1 MTVVVDIGNA
11 RVKWARV
18 ERGNLSSP
26 GEALH
31 RDDPEQALA
40 SLVSALPGK
49 AGRVVAT
56 NVAGEDMGRRFV
68 EMAGV
73 HWDLHPELIEPVA
86 EQLGVTCAYADPR
99 RLGADR
105 WAAVLAAHHLTAGAA
120 CVIDAGTAVTLDAV
134 DGDGQHLG
142 GLIMVSPRFAATAL
156 NRETSGIGQTIASG
170 EAPLGLT
177 LLGRTT
183 DEAVAHGA
191 MLGLAAAVD
200 RAVSVITKELDAEP
214 LVLVTGGDGQSLLPW
229 LKTRAQYRAHLVLEG
244 LALIAAES

>member
-18 ERGNLSSP
+18 ERGELSSP

-31 RDDPEQALA
+31 LDDPETAFA
-40 SLVSALPGK
+40 SLARALPGE
-49 AGRVVAT
+49 AGRIVAT
-56 NVAGEDMGRRFV
+56 NVAGEDMGSRFV
-68 EMAGV
+68 AMADA
-73 HWDLHPELIEPVA
+73 HWGLHPELIEPVA
-86 EQLGVTCAYADPR
+86 ERLGVTCAYADPR

-105 WAAVLAAHHLTAGAA
+105 WVAVLAAHHLTPGAA

-142 GLIMVSPRFAATAL
+142 GLIMVSPRFAAAAL
-156 NRETSGIGQTIASG
+156 NSETSGIGQTVVSG
-170 EAPLGLT
+170 EAPLGLM

-191 MLGLAAAVD
+191 MLSLAAAVD
-200 RAVSVITKELDAEP
+200 RAVAVVAKALDAEP
-214 LVLVTGGDGQSLLPW
+214 LVLVTGGDGQALLPW
-229 LKTRAQYRAHLVLEG
+229 LETRAQYRAHLVLEG
-244 LALIAAES
+244 LALIAAQS

>member
-18 ERGNLSSP
+18 ERGDLSSP

-40 SLVSALPGK
+40 SLVRALPGE

-56 NVAGEDMGRRFV
+56 NVAGNELGRRFM
-68 EMAGV
+68 EMAGE
-73 HWDLHPELIEPVA
+73 HWGLRPELIEPVD

-105 WAAVLAAHHLTAGAA
+105 WVAVLAAHHLTAGPA

-156 NRETSGIGQTIASG
+156 NRETSGIGRTVAPG

-200 RAVSVITKELDAEP
+200 RAVAVVTAELGAEP

-229 LKTRAQYRAHLVLEG
+229 LETRVQYRAHLVLEG

>member
-18 ERGNLSSP
+18 EGGELSSP

-31 RDDPEQALA
+31 LDDPDRALA
-40 SLVSALPGK
+40 SLARALPGE
-49 AGRVVAT
+49 AGRIVAT
-56 NVAGEDMGRRFV
+56 NVAGTDIGSRFV
-68 EMAGV
+68 DMAGA
-73 HWDLHPELIEPVA
+73 HWGLQPELIEPVA

-105 WAAVLAAHHLTAGAA
+105 WVAVLAAHHLTAGAA

-134 DGDGQHLG
+134 DGDGRHLG
-142 GLIMVSPRFAATAL
+142 GLIMVGPRFAAAAL
-156 NRETSGIGQTIASG
+156 NRETSGIGQTVASAD
-170 EAPLGLT
+170 APLGLS

-200 RAVSVITKELDAEP
+200 RAVAVVTEELDAEP
-214 LVLVTGGDGQSLLPW
+214 LVLVTGGDGQTLLPW
-229 LKTRAQYRAHLVLEG
+229 LATRAQYRAHLVLEG
-244 LALIAAES
+244 LALIAAQS